1 MTCPLAKKRAMI
13 LRMVEEGKISARRGL
28 GSWQPWA
35 TKRQTVPPRS
45 HAVSRHF
52 IRHVDHLLR
61 IRVSNA
67 VTGKS
72 KVNVNIPVGLV
83 RLGLRFIP
91 QSANIDAEKIMHAL
105 DTGLKGRIVDVVAED
120 EGTHVEIYVE

>member
-1 MTCPLAKKRAMI
+1 MPASEERAMI
-13 LRMVEEGKISARRGL
+13 LRMVEEGKISAEEGSRLLAAL
-28 GSWQPWA
+28 GDEA
-35 TKRQTVPPRS
+35 QTVPPRS
-45 HAVSRHF
+45 HTAAGTSF
-52 IRHVDHLLR
+52 DTSTALR
-61 IRVSNA
+61 IRVSDA